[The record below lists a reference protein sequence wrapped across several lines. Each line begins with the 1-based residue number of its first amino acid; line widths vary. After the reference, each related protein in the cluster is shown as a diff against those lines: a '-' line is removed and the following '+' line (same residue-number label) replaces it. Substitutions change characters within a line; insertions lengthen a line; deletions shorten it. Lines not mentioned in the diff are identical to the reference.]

1 MKNKWK
7 HGTEQIFRIF
17 ILINTPQ
24 LERLTNFFEFIK
36 FKIRVCLF
44 DMDLFMTISHSLNNF

>member
-44 DMDLFMTISHSLNNF
+44 DMDIFVTILYSR